1 MAHFFAIPYLTTPT
15 LALRIDDADSRTT
28 TALICAQLRFL
39 SRITFGRYKKSKY
52 SMVKMLILFCLIRL
66 DEVSLLD
73 KGSWF
78 FGGKSRK

>member
-15 LALRIDDADSRTT
+15 LTLSIDDADSRTT

-52 SMVKMLILFCLIRL
+52 SMVKMLILFYLIRP
-66 DEVSLLD
+66 DEVSLPD
-73 KGSWF
+73 KRSWF
-78 FGGKSRK
+78 FGNKSRK

>member
-52 SMVKMLILFCLIRL
+52 SMVRMLILFCLIRL
-66 DEVSLLD
+66 DEVSLPD
-73 KGSWF
+73 KRSWF
-78 FGGKSRK
+78 FGNKSRK

>member
-1 MAHFFAIPYLTTPT
+1 MAHFFTVPYLTTPT
-15 LALRIDDADSRTT
+15 LALRIDDTNSRTT

-52 SMVKMLILFCLIRL
+52 SMVKMLILFYLIRL
-66 DEVSLLD
+66 DEVSLPD
-73 KGSWF
+73 KRSWF

>member
-1 MAHFFAIPYLTTPT
+1 MAHFFTVPYLTTPT
-15 LALRIDDADSRTT
+15 LTLRIDDADSRTT

-52 SMVKMLILFCLIRL
+52 SMVKMLILFYLIRL
-66 DEVSLLD
+66 DEVSLPD
-73 KGSWF
+73 KRSWF